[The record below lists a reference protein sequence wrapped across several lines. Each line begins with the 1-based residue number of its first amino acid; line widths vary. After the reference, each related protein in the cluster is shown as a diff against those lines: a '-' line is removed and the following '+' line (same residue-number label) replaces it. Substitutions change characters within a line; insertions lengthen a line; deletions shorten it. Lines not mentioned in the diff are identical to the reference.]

1 MDSPRRLH
9 PWCAPQAVAAR
20 GPRRPRRDSR
30 LGIPARSA
38 SRRAAADTLYSA
50 HMSFASHVEGTI
62 RSARHDA
69 KRLLTV
75 CEKCGQMLAVRY
87 DLARV
92 KASVTKDM
100 LRQRAAGMYRLR
112 ELTPLDD
119 AEEPVTLGEGGTPL
133 LALPRLA
140 AHLGMKK
147 LWAKDE
153 GQNPTG
159 SFKARGL
166 GMAITRSRTLGA
178 RGFVIPSAGNAG
190 GAAAVY
196 AARCGLPCVVIVPR
210 GTPPAAVAEAQIAGA
225 HVFTIEGSIATA
237 GRVVAKAAPALG
249 WFDLSTL
256 KEPYRL
262 EGKKTIGLE
271 LAEQLDWRM
280 PDVLLY
286 PTGGGT
292 GLVGIPKGYEELRA
306 MGWLSG
312 PLPRFFAVQAEGC
325 APVVKALA
333 EGAENTAAWENPTT
347 HAAGL
352 RVPSPFAGRQMLRLL
367 RDTRGG
373 ALAVSE
379 KAIQEAQRLI
389 ARTEGTWT
397 APESAALVAAL
408 LLMKAAGEVG
418 RDLEIMLIFTG
429 AGLKYAP
436 PPLDVPTDLAGTEEQ
451 VLLQVRRSV
460 TGA

>member
-1 MDSPRRLH
+1 
-9 PWCAPQAVAAR
+9 
-20 GPRRPRRDSR
+20 
-30 LGIPARSA
+30 
-38 SRRAAADTLYSA
+38 
-50 HMSFASHVEGTI
+50 MSFVSHVECTI
-62 RSARHDA
+62 CGARHDA

-92 KASVTKDM
+92 TASVTKDA
-100 LRQRAAGMYRLR
+100 LRLRAPGMYRFR

-119 AEEPVTLGEGGTPL
+119 AERPVTLGEGGTPL
-133 LALPRLA
+133 LELPRLA
-140 AHLGMKK
+140 AHLGIGK

-166 GMAITRSRTLGA
+166 GMAITRARTLGA

-210 GTPPAAVAEAQIAGA
+210 GTPSAAVAEAQIAGA

-237 GRVVAKAAPALG
+237 GKVAANVAPQLG

-271 LAEQLDWRM
+271 LAEQLGWRM

-312 PLPRFFAVQAEGC
+312 ALPRFFAVQAEGC
-325 APVVKALA
+325 APVVKAFA
-333 EGAENTAAWENPTT
+333 DGAETTTAWENPTT

-373 ALAVSE
+373 AV
-379 KAIQEAQRLI
+379 AIGEAAIREAQRLV
-389 ARTEGTWT
+389 ARTEGIWT

-408 LLMKAAGEVG
+408 AELKDRGEASRDADILLI
-418 RDLEIMLIFTG
+418 LTG
-429 AGLKYAP
+429 AGLKYEP
-436 PPLDVPTDLAGTEEQ
+436 PALAAPTDLAGTEEE
-451 VLLQVRRSV
+451 VLARVRRAA
-460 TGA
+460 GA

>member
-1 MDSPRRLH
+1 
-9 PWCAPQAVAAR
+9 
-20 GPRRPRRDSR
+20 
-30 LGIPARSA
+30 
-38 SRRAAADTLYSA
+38 
-50 HMSFASHVEGTI
+50 MSFVSHVECTVCG
-62 RSARHDA
+62 ARHDG

-75 CEKCGQMLAVRY
+75 CAKCGQMLAVRY

-92 KASVTKDM
+92 NAAVTKEA
-100 LRQRAAGMYRLR
+100 LAQRPHGMYRFR

-119 AEEPVTLGEGGTPL
+119 GEEPVTLGEGGTPL

-140 AHLGMKK
+140 AHLGMRR

-153 GQNPTG
+153 SQNPTG

-178 RGFVIPSAGNAG
+178 RGFAIPSAGNAG

-196 AARCGLPCVVIVPR
+196 AARCGLPCAVIVPR
-210 GTPPAAVAEAQIAGA
+210 GTPAAAIAEALIAGA

-237 GRVVAKAAPALG
+237 GKVVGTVAPQLG

-271 LAEQLDWRM
+271 LAAELGWRM

-292 GLVGIPKGYEELRA
+292 GLVGIPKAYEELRA
-306 MGWLSG
+306 MGWISG
-312 PLPRFFAVQAEGC
+312 PLPRVFAVQAEGC
-325 APVVKALA
+325 APVVKAFA
-333 EGAENTAAWENPTT
+333 EGAETTTAWENPTT

-352 RVPSPFAGRQMLRLL
+352 RVPSPFAGRQMLRVL

-373 ALAVSE
+373 AVAVSE
-379 KAIQEAQRLI
+379 TAIQDAQRLV
-389 ARTEGTWT
+389 ARVEGIWT

-408 LLMKAAGEVG
+408 AVLWDRGDVARDAEV
-418 RDLEIMLIFTG
+418 MLVFTG
-429 AGLKYAP
+429 IGFKYDP
-436 PPLDVPTDLAGTEEQ
+436 PPLAPPIDLAGSDEEI
-451 VLLQVRRSV
+451 LAQVRRAV
-460 TGA
+460 GA

>member
-1 MDSPRRLH
+1 
-9 PWCAPQAVAAR
+9 
-20 GPRRPRRDSR
+20 
-30 LGIPARSA
+30 
-38 SRRAAADTLYSA
+38 
-50 HMSFASHVEGTI
+50 MSFVSHVECTI
-62 RSARHDA
+62 CGAHHDA

-92 KASVTKDM
+92 TASVTKDA
-100 LRQRAAGMYRLR
+100 LRPRAPGMYRFR

-119 AEEPVTLGEGGTPL
+119 AERPVTLGEGGTPL
-133 LALPRLA
+133 LELPRLA
-140 AHLGMKK
+140 AHLGIGK

-166 GMAITRSRTLGA
+166 GMAITRARTLGA

-210 GTPPAAVAEAQIAGA
+210 GTPSAAVAEAQIAGA

-237 GRVVAKAAPALG
+237 GKVAANVAPQLG

-271 LAEQLDWRM
+271 LAEQLGWRM

-312 PLPRFFAVQAEGC
+312 ALPRFFAVQAEGC
-325 APVVKALA
+325 APVVKAFA
-333 EGAENTAAWENPTT
+333 DGAETTTAWENPTT

-373 ALAVSE
+373 AV
-379 KAIQEAQRLI
+379 AIGEAAIGEAQRLV
-389 ARTEGTWT
+389 ARTEGIWT

-408 LLMKAAGEVG
+408 AQLKDRGEASRDADILLI
-418 RDLEIMLIFTG
+418 LTG
-429 AGLKYAP
+429 AGLKYEP
-436 PPLDVPTDLAGTEEQ
+436 PPLAAPTHLAGTEEE
-451 VLLQVRRSV
+451 VLARVRRV
-460 TGA
+460 AGA

>member
-1 MDSPRRLH
+1 
-9 PWCAPQAVAAR
+9 
-20 GPRRPRRDSR
+20 
-30 LGIPARSA
+30 
-38 SRRAAADTLYSA
+38 
-50 HMSFASHVEGTI
+50 MSFVSHVECTI
-62 RSARHDA
+62 CGARHDA

-92 KASVTKDM
+92 TASLTKDA
-100 LRQRAAGMYRLR
+100 LRLRAPGMYRFR

-119 AEEPVTLGEGGTPL
+119 AERPVTLGEGGTPL
-133 LALPRLA
+133 LELPRLA
-140 AHLGMKK
+140 AHLGIGK

-166 GMAITRSRTLGA
+166 GMAITRARTLGA

-210 GTPPAAVAEAQIAGA
+210 GTPSAAVAEAQIAGA

-237 GRVVAKAAPALG
+237 GKVAAKVAPQLG

-256 KEPYRL
+256 REPYRL

-271 LAEQLDWRM
+271 LAEQLGWRM

-292 GLVGIPKGYEELRA
+292 GLIGIPKGYEELGA

-312 PLPRFFAVQAEGC
+312 ALPRFFAVQAEGC
-325 APVVKALA
+325 APVVKAFA
-333 EGAENTAAWENPTT
+333 DGAETTTAWENPTT

-373 ALAVSE
+373 AVAIGE
-379 KAIQEAQRLI
+379 AAIQEAQRLV
-389 ARTEGTWT
+389 ARTEGIWT

-408 LLMKAAGEVG
+408 AELKDRGEAS
-418 RDLEIMLIFTG
+418 RDAEILLIFTG
-429 AGLKYAP
+429 AGLKYEP
-436 PPLDVPTDLAGTEEQ
+436 PPLAAPTDLAGTEEE
-451 VLLQVRRSV
+451 VLARVRRV
-460 TGA
+460 AGA

>member
-1 MDSPRRLH
+1 
-9 PWCAPQAVAAR
+9 
-20 GPRRPRRDSR
+20 
-30 LGIPARSA
+30 
-38 SRRAAADTLYSA
+38 
-50 HMSFASHVEGTI
+50 MSFVSHVECTI
-62 RSARHDA
+62 CGARHDA
-69 KRLLTV
+69 KRPLTV
-75 CEKCGQMLAVRY
+75 CEQCGQMLAVRY
-87 DLARV
+87 DLERV
-92 KASVTKDM
+92 KAGVTKDA
-100 LRQRAAGMYRLR
+100 LRRRAPGMYRFR
-112 ELTPLDD
+112 ELTPVDD
-119 AEEPVTLGEGGTPL
+119 SEERVTLGEGGTPL
-133 LALPRLA
+133 LELPRLA
-140 AHLGMKK
+140 AHLGVRR

-166 GMAITRSRTLGA
+166 GMAITRARTFGA

-210 GTPPAAVAEAQIAGA
+210 GTPPAAVAEAQVAGA

-237 GRVVAKAAPALG
+237 GRVVAKVSPQLG

-271 LAEQLDWRM
+271 LAEQLEWRM
-280 PDVLLY
+280 PDILLY

-292 GLVGIPKGYEELRA
+292 GLVGIPKGY
-306 MGWLSG
+306 
-312 PLPRFFAVQAEGC
+312 AEGC
-325 APVVKALA
+325 APVVKAFA
-333 EGAENTAAWENPTT
+333 EGAETTTAWENPTT

-373 ALAVSE
+373 AVAVSE
-379 KAIQEAQRLI
+379 KAIQEAQRLV
-389 ARTEGTWT
+389 ARTEGIWT

-408 LLMKAAGEVG
+408 AQLKDRGEAV
-418 RDLEIMLIFTG
+418 RDAEIMLIFTG
-429 AGLKYAP
+429 AGLKYDP
-436 PPLDVPTDLAGTEEQ
+436 PPLGAPTDLAGAEEEI
-451 VLLQVRRSV
+451 LAQVRRTV
-460 TGA
+460 GA

>member
-1 MDSPRRLH
+1 
-9 PWCAPQAVAAR
+9 
-20 GPRRPRRDSR
+20 
-30 LGIPARSA
+30 
-38 SRRAAADTLYSA
+38 
-50 HMSFASHVEGTI
+50 MSFVSHVECTI
-62 RSARHDA
+62 CGASHDA

-92 KASVTKDM
+92 AASVTKDA
-100 LRQRAAGMYRLR
+100 LRQRAPGMYRFR

-119 AEEPVTLGEGGTPL
+119 AELPVTLGEGGTPL
-133 LALPRLA
+133 LELSRLA
-140 AHLGMKK
+140 AHFGIRK

-166 GMAITRSRTLGA
+166 GMAITRSRALGA

-210 GTPPAAVAEAQIAGA
+210 GTPAAAVAEAQIAGA

-280 PDVLLY
+280 PDVLFY

-312 PLPRFFAVQAEGC
+312 ALPRFYAVQAEGC
-325 APVVKALA
+325 APVVKAFA

-389 ARTEGTWT
+389 ARTEGIWT

-408 LLMKAAGEVG
+408 SLMKEGGDVG

-429 AGLKYAP
+429 AGLKYGP
-436 PPLDVPTDLAGTEEQ
+436 PPLDAPTDLAGTEEQ
-451 VLLQVRRSV
+451 VLQQVRRSV

>member
-1 MDSPRRLH
+1 
-9 PWCAPQAVAAR
+9 
-20 GPRRPRRDSR
+20 
-30 LGIPARSA
+30 
-38 SRRAAADTLYSA
+38 
-50 HMSFASHVEGTI
+50 MSFVSHVECTI
-62 RSARHDA
+62 CGAHHDA

-119 AEEPVTLGEGGTPL
+119 DEEPVTLGEGGTPL
-133 LALPRLA
+133 LELPRLA
-140 AHLGMKK
+140 AHLGVKT
-147 LWAKDE
+147 LWAKDD

-166 GMAITRSRTLGA
+166 GMALTRARTLGA

-237 GRVVAKAAPALG
+237 GRVVSRVAPLLG

-280 PDVLLY
+280 PEVLLY

-347 HAAGL
+347 HAGGL

-367 RDTRGG
+367 RETRGG
-373 ALAVSE
+373 AVAVSE
-379 KAIQEAQRLI
+379 KAIQEAQRLLG
-389 ARTEGTWT
+389 RLEGVWT
-397 APESAALVAAL
+397 SPEGAALVAAL
-408 LLMKAAGEVG
+408 AEMKERGAVAADARVV
-418 RDLEIMLIFTG
+418 LELTG
-429 AGLKYAP
+429 AGIKYDP
-436 PPLDVPTDLAGTEEQ
+436 PPLPPAVDLAGSDDD
-451 VLLQVRRSV
+451 VVAAVR
-460 TGA
+460 GALGV